1 MYSGHHF
8 NQSADS
14 GHQAY
19 ACARAGP
26 GFFLGGG
33 PPLRNGLTDI
43 ELNTFYKPIQ
53 RSLYRV
59 GGGGGLPTPGTL
71 PLDPPLM

>member
-43 ELNTFYKPIQ
+43 EFNTFYKPIQ
-53 RSLYRV
+53 RRLYR
-59 GGGGGLPTPGTL
+59 GGGVADPWHPPPGSTPDVG
-71 PLDPPLM
+71 

>member
-8 NQSADS
+8 NQSTDS

-19 ACARAGP
+19 ACTRAGP
-26 GFFLGGG
+26 GFFLGGV
-33 PPLRNGLTDI
+33 PPLRNGLTHI

-53 RSLYRV
+53 RRLYRV
-59 GGGGGLPTPGTL
+59 GGGVADPRHPPPGSTPDVG
-71 PLDPPLM
+71 